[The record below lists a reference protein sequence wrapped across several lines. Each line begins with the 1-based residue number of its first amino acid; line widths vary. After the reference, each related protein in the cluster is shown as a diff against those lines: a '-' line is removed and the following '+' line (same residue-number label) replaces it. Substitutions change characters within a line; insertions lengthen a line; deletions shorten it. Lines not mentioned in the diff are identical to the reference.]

1 MRQTKLKAMD
11 IDFKENIIR
20 LMQHPVM
27 HKPISE
33 LTSCEQSQLYE
44 ILDNLVES
52 SMNESYTQI
61 DYIQMSRLCY
71 AIAELSYEMCGNP
84 ERIIHHFRDSL
95 DCLSKGGIDL
105 SLNKWTELVNL
116 RQSAER

>member
-1 MRQTKLKAMD
+1 MRQTKPKAMD

-71 AIAELSYEMCGNP
+71 ALAELSHVMCGNP
-84 ERIIHHFRDSL
+84 ERIIRHFHNSL

-105 SLNKWTELVNL
+105 SLNKWAELVNL